1 MIHRLNSSF
10 PSPPLSFL
18 QRQLLWKYPF
28 SPPSFSASAS
38 LRTSPVPAS
47 LLLSL
52 LLEIW
57 GKVKKYK
64 LCNVSHRIKLKRNGT
79 TPSIFYSGTG
89 SRCAYDSSHHSHS
102 GEKKRNER
110 AGFDEHDN

>member
-52 LLEIW
+52 NINYEMGLLRRSSTAAPEA
-57 GKVKKYK
+57 V
-64 LCNVSHRIKLKRNGT
+64 VHT
-79 TPSIFYSGTG
+79 THLTTLTQ
-89 SRCAYDSSHHSHS
+89 
-102 GEKKRNER
+102 EKKRGTKELDLMNMTTDQR
-110 AGFDEHDN
+110 MQQPPQTAFPASIGGL